1 MSDTIKNVEEKNGV
15 IIISTTGYFNNVAG
29 DAVLDV
35 FTEKM
40 ETGSKNFLI
49 DMGDSKVVNSI
60 GVSILI
66 EIIEK
71 LQEIDGKM
79 AFTNLAGIVEKTF
92 NIMGI
97 TKYCE
102 IYDSVDAGVEKLS

>member
-40 ETGSKNFLI
+40 ETGSKHFLIVWKNFL
-49 DMGDSKVVNSI
+49 
-60 GVSILI
+60 
-66 EIIEK
+66 
-71 LQEIDGKM
+71 
-79 AFTNLAGIVEKTF
+79 
-92 NIMGI
+92 
-97 TKYCE
+97 
-102 IYDSVDAGVEKLS
+102 